1 MRARVARA
9 RKARAKT
16 AKAAKAKVAKDGEG
30 AEHDSSLTWH
40 AYRFAS
46 SIADGESCAR
56 LIQLD
61 YVMRQPSS

>member
-16 AKAAKAKVAKDGEG
+16 AKAAKDGEG

-46 SIADGESCAR
+46 SIADSESCAR